1 MNIGHWIGYTF
12 WIIKEIFVAGWDAI
26 VAAFKP
32 NPGMKPIVIYYPLRL
47 TGEWDIFW
55 FTSSITATPG
65 TLSMGL
71 RHQVG
76 PKGSDI
82 LLVQAAF
89 GDDPEDVIASLAD
102 MEEHVNPALKDAP
115 IDPAAVQWEPYTDL
129 GPDRPDYAVAPDER
143 ND

>member
-32 NPGMKPIVIYYPLRL
+32 NPAFEPIVVYYPLRL
-47 TGEWDIFW
+47 TGEWEIFW

-65 TLSMGL
+65 TLAMGL

-76 PKGSDI
+76 PQGSEI
-82 LLVQAAF
+82 LLVQAVF
-89 GDDPEDVIASLAD
+89 GGTPEDIIASLAD
-102 MEEHVNPALKDAP
+102 MEEHINPALKDTP
-115 IDPAAVQWEPYTDL
+115 IDPATVQWEPYV
-129 GPDRPDYAVAPDER
+129 GPGTDER
-143 ND
+143 MD